1 MERLISKS
9 VAARIPLPGGGSPS
23 RRLAVAGLGGGGG
36 VEPWAG
42 GYGAAASRADRGAAA
57 RWCVGPAAGGRSGG
71 GGWTSV
77 EVAVESAP
85 QGDCPNFGF
94 SFFSSTRIAMFGSKM
109 MRAVELPS

>member
-42 GYGAAASRADRGAAA
+42 RLRAQPRLGPIAARPHDGVSAPPREAAPAAA
-57 RWCVGPAAGGRSGG
+57 VGPPWKLLWSLLPKV
-71 GGWTSV
+71 T
-77 EVAVESAP
+77 AP
-85 QGDCPNFGF
+85 ILGF
-94 SFFSSTRIAMFGSKM
+94 LFFHLL
-109 MRAVELPS
+109 ELQCLARK